1 MFQRVRA
8 SIMLTVIT
16 VGAFTIVDMF
26 LDTGFGGY
34 IYSLTGMAVIFCVAF
49 IIAPFALRKF
59 PLR

>member
-1 MFQRVRA
+1 MFQRLRA

-16 VGAFTIVDMF
+16 VGLFTLVDMF
-26 LDTGFGGY
+26 LDTGFGAY

-49 IIAPFALRKF
+49 IIAPLVIQKL